1 MCVCVCVCMRVCVC
15 VCMALLIGD
24 LRFCVLVQQ
33 RRTADDLYRLNPAL
47 HASVPRRARQGGG
60 D

>member
-1 MCVCVCVCMRVCVC
+1 MRACVRACARVR

-33 RRTADDLYRLNPAL
+33 GRYYDDVHRPDPPLYDG
-47 HASVPRRARQGGG
+47 VPH
-60 D
+60 